1 MKKLFL
7 CTCVFFL
14 FAACQSNERTVK
26 AFLAATNSNDTGKIS
41 QIISED
47 FTYTG
52 DFTLNKEMYL
62 KNIDSL
68 KYNES
73 RFNFNLLNI
82 QNCDSIVK
90 TEEKLTSIVDSL
102 LDVTPK
108 IINNKTYRF
117 SEGKLKSVTVDTV
130 LNAVEYWNNLLEK
143 AEPVEFWIKEQ
154 YGELDDN
161 EIFTNIKKYLTE
173 YLTLPV
179 SERKKIK
186 TYTNLQGVYVS
197 DNILFTKLIFRGKKT
212 VSVIGLGTLGVP
224 YAASYELDENYVKIM
239 TGDGEFL
246 FEIKDNKTLI
256 GEGFAEGTYKKQ
268 NKM

>member
-7 CTCVFFL
+7 CACVFFL
-14 FAACQSNERTVK
+14 FAACQSNDRTVK

-47 FTYTG
+47 FTYSG
-52 DFTLNKEMYL
+52 PESTLNKEMYL
-62 KNIDSL
+62 KTIDSL

-73 RFNFNLLNI
+73 RFNLNILNI

-117 SEGKLKSVTVDTV
+117 SEGKLKSVTIDTV

-143 AEPVEFWIKEQ
+143 AEPVDFWIKEQ

-179 SERKKIK
+179 SERTKI
-186 TYTNLQGVYVS
+186 TRYTNLQGVYVS
-197 DNILFTKLIFRGKKT
+197 ENYFYTKLI
-212 VSVIGLGTLGVP
+212 
-224 YAASYELDENYVKIM
+224 YEYLKNIS
-239 TGDGEFL
+239 L
-246 FEIKDNKTLI
+246 SISNALLNDNSL
-256 GEGFAEGTYKKQ
+256 Y
-268 NKM
+268 